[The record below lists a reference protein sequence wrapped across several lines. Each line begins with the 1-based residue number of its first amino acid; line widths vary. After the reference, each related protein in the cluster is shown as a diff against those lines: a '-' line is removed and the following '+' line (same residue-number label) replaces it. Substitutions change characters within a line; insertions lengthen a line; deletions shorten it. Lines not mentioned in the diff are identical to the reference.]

1 MPKESRNP
9 TLFVLVLS
17 SALILGCKGDTKDE
31 KKEDKKD
38 DKTEATQKVDQPADG
53 PVKKDE
59 KKDEKSELVQKFEK
73 AADTACACKDT
84 TCASKVMGDL
94 FAGLKDKKEP
104 PKADQ
109 PPLEAAMKK
118 ARGCMEKLAA
128 AKKDENKDEETAA
141 RSELVLKFEKAAD
154 GVCACKD
161 VACAQKA
168 MGGIFAV
175 IKDLKEPP
183 KADQPPIEAAM
194 KKARKCTQDLMKKK
208 ADKTEAIP
216 KVDQPAAKDEKK
228 DEGGTSEAVERFE
241 KAAGVVCACKDT
253 TCASKAMTDLFATL
267 KGMKEPPKPD
277 QVAIEASMKTIK
289 GCMEKLAKAKAGDVK
304 PTP

>member
-94 FAGLKDKKEP
+94 FAELKDKKEP

-109 PPLEAAMKK
+109 PPL
-118 ARGCMEKLAA
+118 
-128 AKKDENKDEETAA
+128 
-141 RSELVLKFEKAAD
+141 
-154 GVCACKD
+154 
-161 VACAQKA
+161 
-168 MGGIFAV
+168 
-175 IKDLKEPP
+175 
-183 KADQPPIEAAM
+183 EAAM